1 MKHLKNGSL
10 MMAVIYLCL
19 VLFPSLASAHA
30 YIIKSTPY
38 ENEILNQVPK
48 KVSIVFDESIQA
60 SFNSIEVFDSKGNR
74 VDQKNG
80 RIDPKNPSMIETG
93 LGSNLPDDTYSI
105 KWRVV
110 SSDGHPV
117 EGVIPFQIGKE
128 NHNQDSSSVSNQTKG
143 YTPKMDLIIIR
154 WLQYISNA
162 CLVGVLFL
170 FLFILP
176 KGILENSRL
185 IKNFNK
191 VILLSLFILF
201 VSILLS
207 LPLQEVIELGTSWS
221 QIIRISLLLDMVEYT
236 LFGKIWIIQIT
247 GLFILFIFTYL
258 LIKSKFN
265 ALWLWISFILG
276 IGLLV
281 SKSFTSHAASS
292 TNVFLTV
299 PIDFIHLLSA
309 SIWIGGLI
317 GLVALIPLSRQMDT
331 KTLFLETIQRF
342 SKWGIL
348 LVIVLSVT
356 GFIGSLSYI
365 PNLRTL
371 LTSNYGRV
379 LLGKVLLLII
389 MIVFAAFNFLK
400 GKQNREKGLPT
411 TLWGELVTGLIVL
424 MLSVLLT
431 NLPTAMS
438 SPGPFKETNTGQR
451 GSQITFEVTPNVI
464 GENNFVLTL
473 RDQKGQP
480 LKNIEQVTL
489 TFTSLEMDMGDDT
502 KTLIKVKEG
511 SYKVKGMNFNMAGRW
526 NVHVHVLTKELET
539 IDTDFKVLVGS
550 Q

>member
-1 MKHLKNGSL
+1 
-10 MMAVIYLCL
+10 MAAIYLCL
-19 VLFPSLASAHA
+19 VLFPSLATAHA

-38 ENEILNQVPK
+38 ENEILNQIPK

-74 VDQKNG
+74 VDQNNG

-128 NHNQDSSSVSNQTKG
+128 NQNQDSSTVSNHTTG

-170 FLFILP
+170 YLFVLPKDIVENAGLSKTHSKLINLSLMTLFI
-176 KGILENSRL
+176 
-185 IKNFNK
+185 
-191 VILLSLFILF
+191 
-201 VSILLS
+201 SILLS
-207 LPLQEVIELGTSWS
+207 LPLQATIESGVSWS
-221 QIIRISLLLDMVEYT
+221 RVISISVLRDMLAYT
-236 LFGKIWIIQIT
+236 QFGEIWIIQIT
-247 GLFILFIFTYL
+247 GLFFLLISTYL
-258 LIKSKFN
+258 LLKSKFN
-265 ALWLWISFILG
+265 SLWMWISFILG
-276 IGLLV
+276 IGLLL
-281 SKSFTSHAASS
+281 SKSYTSHAASS
-292 TNVFLTV
+292 TNVFLTI

-309 SIWIGGLI
+309 SIWIGSLI
-317 GLVALIPLSRQMDT
+317 GIVALVPFSRQMDT
-331 KTLFLETIQRF
+331 RTLFLETIRNF

-348 LVIVLSVT
+348 LVIILSVT

-371 LTSNYGRV
+371 LTTNYGRV

-389 MIVFAAFNFLK
+389 MIVFASFNFIK
-400 GKQNREKGLPT
+400 GKQSREKGVPA
-411 TLWGELVTGLIVL
+411 TLWGELVTGLIVIV
-424 MLSVLLT
+424 LSVLLT

-438 SPGPFKETNTGQR
+438 SPGPFKETKTVKQ

-464 GENNFVLTL
+464 GENNYVLILKDRT
-473 RDQKGQP
+473 GQP
-480 LKNIEQVTL
+480 LKDIEQVTL

-502 KTLIKVKEG
+502 KSLIKVKEG
-511 SYKVKGMNFNMAGRW
+511 SYKAKGLNFNMAGRW
-526 NVHVHVLTKELET
+526 NVHVHVLTKELESV
-539 IDTDFKVLVGS
+539 DTDFTVLVGS